1 MKRMSW
7 TVALPALLVAS
18 GLFLSAHTALADE
31 SEARSRLYEI
41 GTSIEPLTLPAVTG
55 GTPPFTYSVTPA
67 LPEGLVFDAA
77 TRTILGTP
85 SVALSATEYTYTVTD
100 ASNASLSVPLFSIE
114 VGTAVPK
121 VFALANNYPNPFNP
135 ATTIKY
141 ALPTAAD
148 VELNVYNI
156 TGQVVRTLV
165 AEHQNAGRYAVEW
178 DATNDN
184 GHSLS
189 SGMYFYRLEAGG
201 EFLETK
207 KMLLLK

>member
-165 AEHQNAGRYAVEW
+165 AERQNAGRYAVEW